1 MSYSALPAHDNDEY
15 ETDTDRGEG
24 GILFSAVRDVQS
36 RHADEATHHY
46 RRVVR
51 FGLMVGLVAGALAAI
66 TAARNGAAEAEAAA
80 AATRAANNGPYDA
93 SDLERMQLH
102 VAASNAVMFAAF
114 VDGAAAAGATTTG
127 DEGIDTADG
136 AAAPTPDAL
145 AAPRAGAT
153 RSSSPTM
160 AVTSEWLRAPI
171 LMCHIISTDATRSS
185 PLTGET
191 GGGASMTGAV
201 SKHRIVT
208 PTSADLQAVQQSDR
222 QANQMALRDYHRHR
236 AAQAPPAGGAGVVAA
251 DASEAAQA
259 ASEEEVE
266 GRAQPLNATE
276 SSAAA
281 PAAASAPAAAANA
294 TR

>member
-1 MSYSALPAHDNDEY
+1 MSYSALPAHDNDEC
-15 ETDTDRGEG
+15 ETDTDTDRGEG

-114 VDGAAAAGATTTG
+114 VDGAAAAGATTG

-145 AAPRAGAT
+145 AAPR
-153 RSSSPTM
+153 
-160 AVTSEWLRAPI
+160 
-171 LMCHIISTDATRSS
+171 TDATRSS

-191 GGGASMTGAV
+191 SGDASMTGAV
-201 SKHRIVT
+201 SKHRVVT

-251 DASEAAQA
+251 DASEAAEA

-266 GRAQPLNATE
+266 ERAQPLNATE

>member
-15 ETDTDRGEG
+15 ETDPDRGEG

-66 TAARNGAAEAEAAA
+66 TAARNGTAEAEAAA

-102 VAASNAVMFAAF
+102 VAASNAAMFAAF
-114 VDGAAAAGATTTG
+114 VDGAAAAGATTRG
-127 DEGIDTADG
+127 DEGMDTADG

-145 AAPRAGAT
+145 AAPRTEAT
-153 RSSSPTM
+153 RSSS
-160 AVTSEWLRAPI
+160 
-171 LMCHIISTDATRSS
+171 
-185 PLTGET
+185 LTGAAGET
-191 GGGASMTGAV
+191 GGGASMTGSV

-208 PTSADLQAVQQSDR
+208 PTSADLQGVQQSDR
-222 QANQMALRDYHRHR
+222 QANQMALRDYQRHR
-236 AAQAPPAGGAGVVAA
+236 AAQAPPAGDAGVVAA
-251 DASEAAQA
+251 DASEVAEA
-259 ASEEEVE
+259 ASEEEDE
-266 GRAQPLNATE
+266 ERAQPLNATE

-281 PAAASAPAAAANA
+281 PAAAANA